1 MARRP
6 ARPGAQPCPGSAAR
20 SPRAEVDRHR
30 PRPGRGGLAFRA
42 GRALPAGARPLP
54 HPLPH
59 RVADAPR
66 RRSPDLHR
74 PRGGR
79 HRAPGRV
86 RRGGGV
92 QPRVQAP
99 PGLAPRTVARTAPAP
114 DDFRN
119 DPSGPRRWA
128 QVTLPA
134 LSVLDLVPVRS
145 GQATADA
152 LASTLSLARV
162 ADRLGYQRYWL
173 AEHHNMPAVA
183 ATNPPVLI
191 ALVAGATD
199 RIRVGSGGVMLPN
212 HAPLVVAEQF
222 ALLEAAFPGRIDLGI
237 GRAPGSDPVT
247 SYALRH
253 GAGGVSDE
261 AVNRFPE
268 YVDNVLA
275 MMEPAG
281 VGLSIQGRT
290 YPLKATPGARSVPT
304 IWLLGS
310 SDYSARLAAEK
321 GMPYVF
327 AHHFSG
333 SGTAEA
339 LELYRSTF
347 RPSPE
352 LLEPRTFLTVNAVVA
367 ETEEEAAR
375 LALPQLQAMLAL

>member
-1 MARRP
+1 MVVPGVSDRR
-6 ARPGAQPCPGSAAR
+6 
-20 SPRAEVDRHR
+20 
-30 PRPGRGGLAFRA
+30 
-42 GRALPAGARPLP
+42 
-54 HPLPH
+54 
-59 RVADAPR
+59 
-66 RRSPDLHR
+66 
-74 PRGGR
+74 
-79 HRAPGRV
+79 
-86 RRGGGV
+86 
-92 QPRVQAP
+92 
-99 PGLAPRTVARTAPAP
+99 TT
-114 DDFRN
+114 
-119 DPSGPRRWA
+119 
-128 QVTLPA
+128 

-145 GQATADA
+145 DQSTSDA
-152 LASTLSLARV
+152 LAATLALART
-162 ADRLGYQRYWL
+162 ADEAGYTRYWL

-191 ALVAGATD
+191 GLVAGATS

-261 AVNRFPE
+261 AVTHFPE

-275 MMEPAG
+275 MMEPDG
-281 VGLSIQGRT
+281 VGLGIQGRT
-290 YPLKATPGARSVPT
+290 YPLKATPLARSVPM

-333 SGTAEA
+333 NGTAEA

-352 LLEPRTFLTVNAVVA
+352 LAEPRTFLTVNVSVA
-367 ETEEEAAR
+367 PTDEEARR
-375 LALPQLQAMLAL
+375 LALPQLQAMAALRTGGDLVPQRLVEEAEKLELPPAHLDLMDAMAARWVIGAPDRARARIEELASTYGVDEVMVHPVGGAFVGTEPGVSPAREDTLRLLAS